1 VTTERSSFRPIDW
14 PLVATCVGLALAT
27 FVRGWLVASRDFP
40 LNDGALF
47 YLMTEELGTNAFRL
61 PTMTA
66 YNAANIPFAY
76 SPLGFY
82 VASALHLGLGIG
94 LVDLFRFLPFFFGS
108 LCVVAFFLLARDL
121 VPSRPTV
128 AAAVCT
134 FAVLPRSFLWLI
146 MGGGLTRSLGFLFA
160 ILALW
165 QLHRAFTRQAWRNVV
180 GATLVSALTVLTG
193 PARTVTAVAEAS
205 RATTRAGL
213 WPRPRGVLRATERSR
228 LTRICDSLLHRRHRA
243 SRDFC
248 DICER
253 LLLV

>member
-1 VTTERSSFRPIDW
+1 MTTERSSFRPIDW

-61 PTMTA
+61 PTITA

-108 LCVVAFFLLARDL
+108 LCVVG
-121 VPSRPTV
+121 
-128 AAAVCT
+128 
-134 FAVLPRSFLWLI
+134 PRSR
-146 MGGGLTRSLGFLFA
+146 M
-160 ILALW
+160 
-165 QLHRAFTRQAWRNVV
+165 TRQKLRE
-180 GATLVSALTVLTG
+180 L
-193 PARTVTAVAEAS
+193 
-205 RATTRAGL
+205 
-213 WPRPRGVLRATERSR
+213 RPGVLAICKALSKR
-228 LTRICDSLLHRRHRA
+228 LGWRGGA
-243 SRDFC
+243 AGG
-248 DICER
+248 
-253 LLLV
+253 